1 MWGSF
6 LFRVLF
12 CIALCFSSLATIL
25 MGKGE
30 LVALLCLSSWCRVAV
45 IVLHLFLAVPCV
57 GLHDVIVVFAQQLFL
72 MLF

>member
-1 MWGSF
+1 
-6 LFRVLF
+6 
-12 CIALCFSSLATIL
+12 